1 MYAIICGAPS
11 LEHTISLQNAY
22 TVAKSLDIPCL
33 YIGITKAGVWKYA
46 PTIDTLLV
54 NPSSM
59 NRISINESCK
69 EIFQIGDGKINT
81 IVITR
86 AIVITFGSIGEDGH
100 LQGFLTLNQI
110 PYTGCELTASMSCF
124 NKNICKYVA
133 HANGIPV
140 VPYICIHA
148 ASYNQ
153 STLLQQVHHL
163 GHDLIVKINRGGS
176 SIGVFKCTRDTLLH
190 TVAKAFVMD
199 SIVLI
204 ERYYPIRELFIGV
217 IETDGVLEYSDI
229 GELVYDNTKRIL
241 DCQTKYVSNCKYTTQ
256 LNLTSEQ
263 LACLY
268 TYTNTLFYALDLN
281 GYARIDFFLY
291 DSKIYI
297 NEINTL
303 PAFTFLFT
311 LFKNKYTP
319 ANLIQRIL
327 NS

>member
-11 LEHTISLQNAY
+11 LEHNISLRNAY
-22 TVAKSLDIPCL
+22 SVSKVLDIPCL

-46 PTIDTLLV
+46 PTIDELLV
-54 NPSSM
+54 HPSSM
-59 NRISINESCK
+59 NRISINDSCK
-69 EIFQIGDGKINT
+69 EIFQIGDGKINNT
-81 IVITR
+81 IITR
-86 AIVITFGSIGEDGH
+86 AILITFGSIGEDGH

-110 PYTGCELTASMSCF
+110 PYTGCALTPSMGCF

-133 HANGIPV
+133 QANDIPV

-148 ASYNQ
+148 KSYDQ
-153 STLLQQVHHL
+153 SSILEQVRHL

-176 SIGVFKCTRDTLLH
+176 SIGVFKCTRNTLLH
-190 TVAKAFVMD
+190 TVAKAFLID

-217 IETDGVLEYSDI
+217 IENNGVLEYSDI
-229 GELVYDNTKRIL
+229 GELVYDNSKRIL
-241 DCQTKYVSNCKYTTQ
+241 DCQAKYINNCRYTT
-256 LNLTSEQ
+256 LVDLTSEQ
-263 LACLY
+263 LTCLY

-311 LFKNKYTP
+311 LFKTKYTP
-319 ANLIQRIL
+319 ADVMQRIL